1 MKKKI
6 FLRVFLLTL
15 LCTLLI
21 FFAGIFA
28 VANSG
33 RNVVEERLRAE
44 CGLLSSLLRT
54 EEDIRVLSAYQ
65 NRDSFRIT
73 VISESGEVL
82 YESSVSGEMENHA
95 DREEI
100 RAAFSG
106 TPCFVERYSGTF
118 GCRMTYYAVENVLDN
133 GEKTVI
139 RVAVRSSELSGFLGV
154 AVPSLACALLIAVLI
169 SLFLAGRLSTGI
181 SEKVRGVADCLRSLN
196 EGEYRPLATDS
207 REPEFYAVFREINDL
222 SGKTRA
228 LIDER
233 TKEGEKLSFVLENV
247 SEGIL
252 ATDTEGHVVIANGAA
267 LMFLDGSQEDIGKPL
282 LYLIEDTS
290 LCNRILAPGAGQFE
304 AHVGERDLAVT
315 VRCVG
320 ESPLASEISR
330 VVILTDITAAKAVAK
345 EKSDFFANASHEL
358 KTPITVTQ
366 GISELILAKDGVDES
381 TKKQVERIHKEALR
395 MAGLISDMLRLS
407 DLERQKSAP
416 ERVPVELRTVID
428 EVTAEL
434 HARMEERHLTLRVS
448 GKGRVLASPDKIYE
462 LVTNLCSNAVNYNK
476 DGGSIDITTVDEG
489 GHITLTVK
497 DTGIGI
503 PEDQLPRI
511 FERFYRV
518 DPSRSK
524 KTGGTGLGLAIVKH
538 ICAMYGAT
546 VSVESQPDVGTTFR
560 IVF

>member
-1 MKKKI
+1 MKRKI
-6 FLRVFLLTL
+6 FTRVFLLTFLCVL
-15 LCTLLI
+15 LV
-21 FFAGIFA
+21 FAAGVIA
-28 VANSG
+28 VAGSG
-33 RNVVEERLRAE
+33 RTVVEERLRAE

-54 EEDIRVLSAYQ
+54 EEDIDGLTGYQ

-73 VISESGEVL
+73 VISEAGEVL
-82 YESSVSGEMENHA
+82 YESSVAGEMENHA

-100 RAAFSG
+100 RAALAGS
-106 TPCFVERYSGTF
+106 PRFVERYSATF
-118 GCRMTYYAVENVLDN
+118 GCRMTYCAVENTLED
-133 GEKTVI
+133 GTKTVI
-139 RVAVRSSELSGFLGV
+139 RVAVKSSELSGFLGV
-154 AVPSLACALLIAVLI
+154 AIPSLACALVLALLI
-169 SLFLAGRLSTGI
+169 SLLLAGRLSTKI
-181 SEKVRGVADCLRSLN
+181 SEKVRGVADSLRSLN
-196 EGEYRPLATDS
+196 EGEYHPLVTDS

-222 SGKTRA
+222 NGKTRA
-228 LIDER
+228 LIEER

-252 ATDTEGHVVIANGAA
+252 ALDADGHVAIANGAA
-267 LMFLDGSQEDIGKPL
+267 LNLLDGEQEDIGKPL
-282 LYLIEDTS
+282 LYLIEDTA
-290 LCNRILAPGAGQFE
+290 LCEKILAPGGGQFE
-304 AHVGERDLAVT
+304 SHVGERDLAVT
-315 VRCVG
+315 VRRIAD
-320 ESPLASEISR
+320 SPLASEISR
-330 VVILTDITAAKAVAK
+330 IVILNDITAAKAVAK

-366 GISELILAKDGVDES
+366 GISELILAKDTVDEG

-407 DLERQKSAP
+407 DLERQKGTP
-416 ERVPVELRTVID
+416 ERVPVELRGVVD

-448 GKGRVLASPDKIYE
+448 GRGRVMASPDKMYE

-476 DGGSIDITTVDEG
+476 EGGSIDISITDGG
-489 GHITLTVK
+489 GHVTLTVK

-546 VSVESQPDVGTTFR
+546 VSVESQPDVGTAFR
-560 IVF
+560 IIF